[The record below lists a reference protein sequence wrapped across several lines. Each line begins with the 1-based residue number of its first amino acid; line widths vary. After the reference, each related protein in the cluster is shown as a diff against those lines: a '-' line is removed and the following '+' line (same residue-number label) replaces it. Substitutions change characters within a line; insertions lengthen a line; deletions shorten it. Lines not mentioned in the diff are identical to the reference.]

1 MYQHKVW
8 DWDRPGNIIDVVT
21 LVNQIRKENPALHL
35 YKNLR
40 FYGSEDEH
48 IIFYGKAT
56 PDNSNIILVALNLDP
71 LETHHGGVFLP
82 PGEFGIRDDEVYEVE
97 DLLTGAV
104 YSWYGRHNWV
114 RLDPRV
120 QPGHILRV
128 RRATPPPDPS
138 AATTRRDAST
148 S

>member
-1 MYQHKVW
+1 
-8 DWDRPGNIIDVVT
+8 
-21 LVNQIRKENPALHL
+21 
-35 YKNLR
+35 
-40 FYGSEDEH
+40 
-48 IIFYGKAT
+48 
-56 PDNSNIILVALNLDP
+56 